1 MGYTTDFNGHFTLDA
16 PLTEE
21 QAKYLNQ
28 FSGTRR
34 MKRATGSLENL
45 PPEVT
50 RLVEDLPDPVRE
62 AVGLPVGPEGAYFVG
77 SSENYGQEYDGTILE
92 YNDPPEGQPGLW
104 CQWIAVEDE
113 DGAYTRIEW
122 DGGEKFYEYTAWLEY
137 IVENFLKPWGRTLN
151 GEVEWQGE
159 DRGDIGLLVV
169 KDNVVTAKEGRVV
182 YDYEVPKMSEST
194 NTITFGGLTI
204 DVRHVPFFGWI
215 AAFTRADLPRQLY
228 ALGASTLEEATK
240 EALDLATG
248 FGRHP
253 IHNPSDDHT
262 TTR

>member
-16 PLTEE
+16 PLTEK

-34 MKRATGSLENL
+34 IKRATGSLENL

-169 KDNVVTAKEGRVV
+169 KDNVVTAKASGDEESASGDEERASVV
-182 YDYEVPKMSEST
+182 RIIKIVVHYDESQTVPDGEDLAWSIERAVENGLLTPSGEEVIDEYY
-194 NTITFGGLTI
+194 ITFE
-204 DVRHVPFFGWI
+204 DK
-215 AAFTRADLPRQLY
+215 
-228 ALGASTLEEATK
+228 LE
-240 EALDLATG
+240 
-248 FGRHP
+248 
-253 IHNPSDDHT
+253 
-262 TTR
+262 